1 MQQLSQTMTK
11 LRNLM
16 KRNIEE
22 IIISLEKRDEIL
34 KKWEINYKNRVL

>member
-1 MQQLSQTMTK
+1 MTK
-11 LRNLM
+11 LRNLMKILM

>member
-1 MQQLSQTMTK
+1 MTK